1 MLQKG
6 VLMITQDQI
15 NEIIKEIV
23 KNFKPQKVILFG
35 SYANGTPTEESDLDL
50 LIIKDS
56 DLPTRLQN
64 RKVRK
69 ILRGLRVPVDVIVK
83 TTEEFDTYKDI
94 IGTIVYPANKF
105 GKVIYESRSN
115 Y

>member
-1 MLQKG
+1 MLTKE
-6 VLMITQDQI
+6 QI
-15 NEIIKEIV
+15 NEIIKKIV
-23 KNFKPQKVILFG
+23 KNFNPQKIILFG
-35 SYANGTPTEESDLDL
+35 SYSNGTPTEESDLDL

-69 ILRGLRVPVDVIVK
+69 ILGGLKVPVDVIVK
-83 TTEEFDTYKDI
+83 TTEEFETYKDI

-105 GKVIYESRSN
+105 GKVIYESR
-115 Y
+115 

>member
-1 MLQKG
+1 M
-6 VLMITQDQI
+6 VTQDQI
-15 NEIIKEIV
+15 DEIIKELV

-56 DLPTRLQN
+56 NLPSRLQN

-69 ILRGLRVPVDVIVK
+69 ILSGLKVPVDVIVK
-83 TTEEFDTYKDI
+83 TAEEFEPYKDI
-94 IGTIVYPANKF
+94 VGTIVYPANKF
-105 GKVIYESRSN
+105 GKVIYESR
-115 Y
+115 

>member
-6 VLMITQDQI
+6 FLMLTQDQI
-15 NEIIKEIV
+15 DKIVKEIV

-35 SYANGTPTEESDLDL
+35 SYANGTHTEESDLDL

-69 ILRGLRVPVDVIVK
+69 ILSGLKVPMDVIVK
-83 TTEEFDTYKDI
+83 TTEEFETYKDI

-105 GKVIYESRSN
+105 GKVIYESK
-115 Y
+115 